1 MLFGWPFVRG
11 GKKKNSFF
19 LFFFFLVEFFF
30 LTVFQRIL
38 RDFYRRSSLLE
49 SFQKKNKQ
57 KKNKEFKNY
66 IEHLLFFYTF
76 FFYFIYL
83 FREERSMLEIATEKW
98 NKQKKMNKNKKK
110 GVGRCE
116 PNETR

>member
-1 MLFGWPFVRG
+1 MIFIGAQVYSSPS
-11 GKKKNSFF
+11 KKK
-19 LFFFFLVEFFF
+19 
-30 LTVFQRIL
+30 
-38 RDFYRRSSLLE
+38 
-49 SFQKKNKQ
+49 KQ

-66 IEHLLFFYTF
+66 IEHLWFFYTF

-98 NKQKKMNKNKKK
+98 NKQKKWIKIKKK